1 MIKNKTSRAYRVFKR
16 IASSN
21 KRTSLNELESI
32 KPSIEHKKIK
42 LNEVMPMET
51 ISSHI
56 DKKIEV
62 KRDELSSN
70 IGSEENYDETP
81 KTVYITS

>member
-1 MIKNKTSRAYRVFKR
+1 MIKNKTSKAYRIFKR

-32 KPSIEHKKIK
+32 KPLNEHKKIK

-51 ISSHI
+51 ISSHF
-56 DKKIEV
+56 DKQLEV
-62 KRDELSSN
+62 KRDELVPN
-70 IGSEENYDETP
+70 TGSEENSDETP
-81 KTVYITS
+81 KTVLQV

>member
-1 MIKNKTSRAYRVFKR
+1 MIKNKTSKAYRVFKR

-32 KPSIEHKKIK
+32 KPSNEHKKAK
-42 LNEVMPMET
+42 LNEVMPMQT

-56 DKKIEV
+56 DKQLEV
-62 KRDELSSN
+62 KRDESNPN

-81 KTVYITS
+81 KTV